1 MKNLNYVFLALA
13 LFALSTPVMAAD
25 SVSIDSITQL
35 PGQSATISGTSFY
48 DTTGT
53 TTVTLSTGATRENY
67 GTPWSYTFPLKT
79 GRYTVTATNGNSVV
93 KEFVVASN
101 EGGLICREKGC
112 GMPMDF
118 QALMASQKSVEKP
131 VAQMTE
137 TQMREQLGALIKQVI
152 ALLILR
158 VAELQAQ
165 LAVVQ

>member
-1 MKNLNYVFLALA
+1 MKYLYVFLALA
-13 LFALSTPVMAAD
+13 FLPFSLALAD
-25 SVSIDSITQL
+25 SVAIDSITQIA
-35 PGQSATISGTSFY
+35 GNSATISGTSTY

-53 TTVTLSTGATRENY
+53 TTLTLSTGATRENY

-152 ALLILR
+152 A
-158 VAELQAQ
+158 
-165 LAVVQ
+165 